1 MRQGLAL
8 LTRSLEAKGE
18 FDVRDTFTEPEKGRK
33 RRAVSTRREID
44 EPAGRCQSPTIMAL
58 PGWVE

>member
-8 LTRSLEAKGE
+8 LTRSLGAKGDL
-18 FDVRDTFTEPEKGRK
+18 DVRDTFTEPEEGRK

-44 EPAGRCQSPTIMAL
+44 EPTGRCQSPTVMAL
-58 PGWVE
+58 PRWVE